1 MKEELVTKMEVRR
14 MKKKEE
20 REAHKMQ
27 TIYAEREQEPT
38 RKQRQH
44 LEEISGVGDRKDT
57 HQPSFFLLYSLGD
70 SYCFS
75 VADRVIDFSLSSGKL
90 VFESK
95 PAQVMTQS

>member
-1 MKEELVTKMEVRR
+1 

-57 HQPSFFLLYSLGD
+57 HQPSFF
-70 SYCFS
+70 FI
-75 VADRVIDFSLSSGKL
+75 V
-90 VFESK
+90 
-95 PAQVMTQS
+95 